1 MPKLAYIR
9 DTQGEET
16 IPLSQVPSLP
26 IIGRGSR
33 GRRVAPSTIYRW
45 ASRGVR
51 GVQLEVLRVGGV
63 LKTTE
68 SALRRFAAQLSGEP
82 AGGGAGSSSAHK
94 RAESGPARLA
104 QRRQQ
109 GL

>member
-9 DTQGEET
+9 DTNGEET
-16 IPLSQVPSLP
+16 IPLSQVPDLA

-45 ASRGVR
+45 ASRGCR
-51 GVQLEVLRVGGV
+51 GVQLEVLAVGGV

-68 SALRRFAAQLSGEP
+68 SAVRRFISRLSGT
-82 AGGGAGSSSAHK
+82 K
-94 RAESGPARLA
+94 
-104 QRRQQ
+104 
-109 GL
+109 